1 MSAGNGAEHLQ
12 RLALISNEYATIA
25 LDLDMREANGPRVKV
40 SSLRDHAE
48 IFLDPLALSLICH
61 ADQNVLG
68 LLADIARDGGAR
80 KEFAQWLQER
90 HERLYVPEDLAE
102 GS

>member
-1 MSAGNGAEHLQ
+1 MAPDNGAEHFE
-12 RLALISNEYATIA
+12 RLTLISNEYATIA
-25 LDLDMREANGPRVKV
+25 LDLDTRDANGPRVKV

-68 LLADIARDGGAR
+68 LLADIARDSGAR
-80 KEFAQWLQER
+80 KEFAEWLQER
-90 HERLYVPEDLAE
+90 HERLYVPEDLADQ
-102 GS
+102 